1 MAYFNGITNLADLKS
16 EYRKLIMI
24 HHPDKGGDLE
34 TMKAINNEHDKI
46 FAQLKAQHNEN
57 PVNKEKQMTET
68 PDQFRNVVVALFE
81 LGDLDIELCGQWLW
95 ITGDT
100 RPHKEALKQIGCLWA
115 PKKMMWYWRAEEFKS
130 AYSKKGQSMASIR
143 DKYGSQNVKFTP
155 EIRLS

>member
-1 MAYFNGITNLADLKS
+1 MTYFNGITNLADLKS

-46 FAQLKAQHNEN
+46 FAQLKAQHNDN

-100 RPHKEALKQIGCLWA
+100 RPHKEALKTIGCLWA